1 MPSSRTRTS
10 VRTGAAHA
18 RLRVVPP
25 LLVDCGHLPYHLAE
39 LNVALPLEP
48 IEFAAGG
55 ELMT

>member
-1 MPSSRTRTS
+1 
-10 VRTGAAHA
+10 
-18 RLRVVPP
+18 
-25 LLVDCGHLPYHLAE
+25 LPYHLAQ

>member
-1 MPSSRTRTS
+1 M
-10 VRTGAAHA
+10 
-18 RLRVVPP
+18 RVVPP
-25 LLVDCGHLPYHLAE
+25 LLVDCGRLPYHLAE